1 LVKQRNVEEQ
11 IKNNMR
17 KLKAKWSPNINQD
30 IEALTENNS
39 PFYDDDTT
47 KSLIVKY
54 GSIENFKKYFKNI
67 NYD

>member
-1 LVKQRNVEEQ
+1 
-11 IKNNMR
+11 MR